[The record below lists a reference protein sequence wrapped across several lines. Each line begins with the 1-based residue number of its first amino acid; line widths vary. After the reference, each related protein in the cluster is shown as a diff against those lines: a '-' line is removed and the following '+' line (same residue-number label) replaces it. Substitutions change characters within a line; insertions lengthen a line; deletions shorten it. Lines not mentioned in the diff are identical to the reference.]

1 MNGKVLRANRNDD
14 AGRVCYLDFCLYET
28 EALQVLSSTRASQDR
43 YCYNSAMKSFVL
55 AAALASTILP
65 CMAQTAFPPTGAT
78 SFRDTSLFKPPAGT
92 KLAIIEFEDLECYA
106 CGQASPIVH
115 AAMEKYKI
123 PRVHHDYLIPSHVW
137 SRTAAIQARYL
148 EDKLSPTLAETYRR
162 DVFANQS
169 SIASRDD
176 LQRFT
181 NRWFQAHSLQ
191 MPFVFDASGLC
202 AKQVDADCLLAR
214 RIGAAHTPTI
224 IVATADHWIEV
235 TDPRQLLTVVDMA
248 KDSLR
253 SKSTTRAR

>member
-1 MNGKVLRANRNDD
+1 MGPIPTLIACCGPLAPKATI
-14 AGRVCYLDFCLYET
+14 AP
-28 EALQVLSSTRASQDR
+28 
-43 YCYNSAMKSFVL
+43 MKSFVL
-55 AAALASTILP
+55 AAALVFPAISCT
-65 CMAQTAFPPTGAT
+65 AQTAFPPTDAT
-78 SFRDTSLFKPPAGT
+78 SFHDTSLFKPPAGS

-115 AAMEKYKI
+115 AAMEQYSI

-148 EDKLSPTLAETYRR
+148 EDKLSPKIAEDYRR

-181 NRWFQAHSLQ
+181 ARWFQAHNLQ

-202 AKQVDADCLLAR
+202 AKQVDADCVLAR
-214 RIGAAHTPTI
+214 RVGVAHTPTI
-224 IVATADHWIEV
+224 IVATVDHWIEV
-235 TDPRQLLTVVDMA
+235 TDPRQLFTVVDRA
-248 KDSLR
+248 KASLR
-253 SKSTTRAR
+253 SGVAVKTR